1 MLIHEKHQQFSASA
15 SKRRF
20 GKIENQLA
28 TDYSSETHI
37 QLQVENG
44 GEIGLANLFMTYFPH
59 SQSSGWTF
67 VMGIVRMC
75 DFKGLTLVLYK
86 MTYFGLG

>member
-1 MLIHEKHQQFSASA
+1 MKSITTFSQREQARDDSG
-15 SKRRF
+15 KLKINLLLTIRRRHT
-20 GKIENQLA
+20 Q
-28 TDYSSETHI
+28 T

-75 DFKGLTLVLYK
+75 DFKGLTLETMK
-86 MTYFGLG
+86 